1 MIIGKMTNHF
11 EHAEKHNSNITMFSI
26 FETIFM
32 VAILIGQSMYLKKLI
47 KRI

>member
-1 MIIGKMTNHF
+1 MIIRKMTNHF
-11 EHAEKHNSNITMFSI
+11 ETAEKHNSNITMFST

-32 VAILIGQSMYLKKLI
+32 VVILICQSMYLKKLI